1 MSIAFYGRREKF
13 DLSLR
18 YFSTANKAVCC
29 GCTACEQICPADA
42 IHMEKDME
50 GFLYPVLD
58 RQKCVECDQCS
69 EVCPMENSAEQDEMI
84 EAFAAVHVDEDVLRT
99 SSSGGVF
106 TAIAEGILD
115 AGGCVFGAVLEN
127 NKVVHHMAETKDELA
142 AMRGSKYVQS
152 ELGNTLR
159 QVQECLCAGKM
170 VLFSGTPCQCA
181 ATRRLAGDAQEKL
194 LTVDVVCHGVPSP
207 AVFADYIQ
215 WLSEVH
221 RSPIQFLGF
230 RAKQKNRMGVIET
243 YQTRNGVKMH
253 PAYDSRYLTGFLRGY
268 FFRPSCYECPYATIL
283 RSSDMTI
290 CDFWGCERY
299 HPQLDTLK
307 GISGVIVNTPKGQDW
322 LARASGALRLT
333 PTTVEKIAAG
343 NANLQHPTP
352 KPQERDKFYEDR
364 LQINFA
370 ELSKRYLLDNAAW
383 RKRIV
388 AKVPKRIKMMLK
400 GIGR

>member
-1 MSIAFYGRREKF
+1 M
-13 DLSLR
+13 SLR
-18 YFSTANKAVCC
+18 YFSTADKAACC
-29 GCTACEQICPADA
+29 GCTACEQVCQVAA
-42 IHMEKDME
+42 IHMEKDTE

-58 RQKCVECDQCS
+58 RQKCVECSRCNA
-69 EVCPMENSAEQDEMI
+69 VCPMENSALRDGAI
-84 EAFAAVHVDEDVLRT
+84 EAFAAIHADENVLRA

-106 TAIAEGILD
+106 TAIAESVLD
-115 AGGCVFGAVLEN
+115 TDGCVFGAILEN
-127 NKVVHHMAETKDELA
+127 NRVVHRMAETKDELA

-159 QVQECLCAGKM
+159 HVQECLRAGRV
-170 VLFSGTPCQCA
+170 VLFTGTPCQCA
-181 ATRRLAGDAQEKL
+181 AARRIVGNAQEKL

-221 RSPIQFLGF
+221 RSPIQFFGF
-230 RAKQKNRMGVIET
+230 RAKQTNRMGVTET

-253 PAYDSRYLTGFLRGY
+253 PAYDSRYLTGFLRGF
-268 FFRPSCYECPYATIL
+268 FFRPSCYECPYATML

-307 GISGVIVNTPKGQDW
+307 GISGVIVNTPKGKEW
-322 LARASGALRLT
+322 LERASGALQLN

-352 KPQERDKFYEDR
+352 KPPERDRFYEDR
-364 LQINFA
+364 LQMNFA
-370 ELSKRYLLDNAAW
+370 ELSKRYLLDDDAW
-383 RKRIV
+383 KKRLI
-388 AKVPKRIKMMLK
+388 AKVPKQIKMILK